1 VQIAGVAA
9 AAPILLQ
16 RARALDYP
24 TRPAR
29 IIVPFAPGGPNDV
42 FARLLAQKLGQEFAR
57 QFYIENLGGAGSTI
71 GTAQAARAA
80 ADGYTILVTSDAYV
94 INPAL
99 YTKIPYDPHK
109 DFEPITLAVSL
120 PQVFAVNP
128 AVPARSMAELVAL
141 VRANPGKYNY
151 ASPGTG
157 TQPHLVGEQLRI
169 SLHLDL
175 VHIPFSGGA
184 PAAAAVIAGHTPIY
198 VGSLIPVVQQSNTG
212 KLVAL
217 AVAGRRR
224 ASALPN
230 VPTMAQAGYPDIEG
244 EAWIGMFVP
253 TGTPQEIA
261 TALNHAATKIIAA
274 PDVKERLEAL
284 GYVTIGSTSGEF
296 AERIKTD
303 IETWKTV
310 IKAAGITPQ

>member
-1 VQIAGVAA
+1 VRV
-9 AAPILLQ
+9 
-16 RARALDYP
+16 
-24 TRPAR
+24 
-29 IIVPFAPGGPNDV
+29 IVPFAPGGPNDV
-42 FARLLAQKLGQEFAR
+42 FARLLGQKLSEEFAK
-57 QFYIENLGGAGSTI
+57 QFYVENLPGAGSTI

-80 ADGYTILVTSDAYV
+80 PDGYTILVTSDAYV

-99 YTKIPYDPHK
+99 YAKIPYDPHK

-120 PQVFAVNP
+120 PQVLAVNSL
-128 AVPARSMAELVAL
+128 VPARTIAELVTL

-157 TQPHLVGEQLRI
+157 TQPHLVGEQFRI

-198 VGSLIPVVQQSNTG
+198 IGSPIPVVQQANNG

-224 ASALPN
+224 ASALPD
-230 VPTMAQAGYPDIEG
+230 VPTMSEAGYPDIEG
-244 EAWIGMFVP
+244 EAWIGMFIP
-253 TGTPQEIA
+253 GGAPQEIIA
-261 TALNHAATKIIAA
+261 ALNRAGNGIIAL
-274 PDVKERLEAL
+274 PDIKERLETL
-284 GYVTIGSTSGEF
+284 GYLTVGSTSEEF
-296 AERIKTD
+296 AQRIKTD
-303 IETWKTV
+303 LETWSRV
-310 IKAAGITPQ
+310 IKGAGITPQ

>member
-1 VQIAGVAA
+1 
-9 AAPILLQ
+9 
-16 RARALDYP
+16 
-24 TRPAR
+24 
-29 IIVPFAPGGPNDV
+29 V
-42 FARLLAQKLGQEFAR
+42 FARLLAQKLSEEFAK
-57 QFYIENLGGAGSTI
+57 QFYVENLPGAGSTI

-80 ADGYTILVTSDAYV
+80 PDGYTILVTSDAYV

-99 YTKIPYDPHK
+99 YAKIPYDPHK

-120 PQVFAVNP
+120 PQVLAVNSE
-128 AVPARSMAELVAL
+128 VPARSIAELVTL
-141 VRANPGKYNY
+141 VRANPGNYNY

-157 TQPHLVGEQLRI
+157 TQPHLVGEQFRI

-198 VGSLIPVVQQSNTG
+198 IGSPIPVVQQAKNG

-224 ASALPN
+224 ASALPD
-230 VPTMAQAGYPDIEG
+230 VPTMAEAGYPDIEG

-253 TGTPQEIA
+253 GGAPQEIIA
-261 TALNHAATKIIAA
+261 ALNHAGNGIIAL
-274 PDVKERLEAL
+274 PDIKERLETL
-284 GYVTIGSTSGEF
+284 GYLTVGSTSQEF

-303 IETWKTV
+303 LETWSRV
-310 IKAAGITPQ
+310 IKGAGITPQ

>member
-1 VQIAGVAA
+1 VRV
-9 AAPILLQ
+9 
-16 RARALDYP
+16 
-24 TRPAR
+24 
-29 IIVPFAPGGPNDV
+29 IVPFAPGGPNDV
-42 FARLLAQKLGQEFAR
+42 FARLLAQKLSEEFAK
-57 QFYIENLGGAGSTI
+57 QFYVENLPGAGSTI
-71 GTAQAARAA
+71 GTAQAARAPP
-80 ADGYTILVTSDAYV
+80 DGYTILVTSDAYV

-99 YTKIPYDPHK
+99 YAKIPYDPHK

-120 PQVFAVNP
+120 PQVLAVNSL
-128 AVPARSMAELVAL
+128 VPARSIAELVTL
-141 VRANPGKYNY
+141 VRANPGKYVY

-157 TQPHLVGEQLRI
+157 TQPHLVGEQFRI

-198 VGSLIPVVQQSNTG
+198 IGSPIPVVQQAKNG

-224 ASALPN
+224 ASALPD
-230 VPTMAQAGYPDIEG
+230 VPTMAEAGYPDIEG

-253 TGTPQEIA
+253 GGAPQEIIA
-261 TALNHAATKIIAA
+261 ALNRAGNGIIAV
-274 PDVKERLEAL
+274 PDIKERLETL
-284 GYVTIGSTSGEF
+284 GYLTVGSTSQEF

-303 IETWKTV
+303 LETWSRV
-310 IKAAGITPQ
+310 IKGAGITPQ